1 VRLLA
6 SVRRAYRK
14 RRYWQWLIR
23 DERRNPFHPPWSE
36 RLRAWRRG
44 FLSRSD
50 RWLGLEGR
58 EAGEYLTD
66 LARYLRTSDLNEP
79 YARVLDDK
87 LVFHEVFRRYPGL
100 LPEAYALLR
109 RGTVIPISPTVRIAS
124 FDDVLRLLSES
135 GRLVLKPT
143 TGGGGV
149 NVTVLDARRAQDR
162 IALGGVRHTLAE
174 ARAFLMTRREQL
186 VTEYVE
192 CGEYARAIFP
202 DSSNTVRMLT
212 VWEEETGES
221 FLPYAIHKFG
231 TSRSGGVDNFA
242 RGGVAAWVD
251 VESGRMGPAISMGP
265 DGRPVYSP
273 VHPETGAPVEGVI
286 VPRWGQAVDRML
298 RLARD
303 HPYLPHVGWDLAITD
318 DGLRVFEG
326 NSFTGNEVFQL
337 QRPLLS
343 HPRLRRFYQR
353 RGVVS

>member
-1 VRLLA
+1 MRPLA

-23 DERRNPFHPPWSE
+23 DERRNPFSPPWSE
-36 RLRAWRRG
+36 RLRAWRHG
-44 FLSRSD
+44 FLSRSY
-50 RWLGLEGR
+50 RWFGLDAR
-58 EAGEYLTD
+58 EAGDYLTD
-66 LARYLRTSDLNEP
+66 WARYMRTSDLNEP

-109 RGTVIPISPTVRIAS
+109 RGTVVPISSTVRIAS
-124 FDDVLRLLSES
+124 IDDVLGLLTRN

-143 TGGGGV
+143 TGGGGA
-149 NVTVLDARRAQDR
+149 NVMVLDGRRAQDG
-162 IALGGVRHTLAE
+162 IALGGVGRTLVE
-174 ARAFLMTRREQL
+174 ARAFLQSRREQL

-192 CGEYARAIFP
+192 CAGYARAIFSG
-202 DSSNTVRMLT
+202 SSNTVRMLT
-212 VWEEETGES
+212 VWEEETGEA

-242 RGGVAAWVD
+242 RGGVAAWID

-265 DGRPVYSP
+265 DGRPVYSS

-286 VPRWGQAVDRML
+286 VPRWREAAERML
-298 RLARD
+298 QLARQ
-303 HPYLPHVGWDLAITD
+303 HPYLPYVGWDLAITD

-326 NSFTGNEVFQL
+326 NSFTGNEIFQL
-337 QRPLLS
+337 ERPLLA
-343 HPRLRRFYQR
+343 HPGLRRFYQS
-353 RGVVS
+353 RGVIS